1 MIELSSIKLKFK
13 RSVIDNGRIIIHKNK
28 ITVLS
33 GKSGSGKTSIL
44 MEMCMLSDNADKYFL
59 INNKNVKDFT
69 LTEKY
74 NFIRNGIAIV
84 SQKPCL
90 LESMTVIQ
98 NIELVCSMNQKK
110 VESEKIEKLFG
121 LMNLKIKFNT
131 KVEELSG
138 GEKQR
143 LSIICAIMKDT
154 PIIVMD
160 EPTAYIDRKNI
171 NKFICLLK
179 ELRDLYQKTIVIATH
194 NKNIINVS
202 DVHYYIDNNHIHCLK
217 ENEESDIGDINYDT
231 KKIELPDLNIFL
243 KHYIKVNKKTIKIFL
258 LSLFLIGGTIS
269 LLYTKNHSQHISEQ
283 LKKLESKQVLLDT
296 HKNITNQM
304 IFNLR
309 NLEGIDNVVSYTYF
323 ISDNNYVVSP
333 YISEDY
339 FDDNINYVN
348 KNNTRIYANYAVYR
362 EKKDQNINLVVDNQ
376 NLTINVNYYLEPLF
390 EDYTIGS
397 DVAKVIYIPLDLY
410 NNIISD
416 RNVNK
421 INTSIALIN
430 LQDDTDY
437 GKIIDKICD
446 LDFQYDVLNNDKRKE
461 IENLQDKFNNYILY
475 IVKFIMVLLLGTILV
490 LQVISL
496 YKWRKQLI
504 ILEINGVPRRM
515 INRLNI
521 KKEILENY
529 KIYLLT
535 FFLTIIMSMLLK
547 LLDLIIFKNVLLLY
561 VLVFILNLFISYIV
575 MVILEK
581 KYNTCDLIK

>member
-269 LLYTKNHSQHISEQ
+269 LLYTKKHSQHISEQ